1 MDWEQEER
9 EWKEIAEHFKNL
21 PATSSNMFKYEVI
34 TKHINQE
41 QTIPFYKKDWF
52 KIIAGVLST
61 FVSLVLLFCDFYIV
75 KNYVNPDGNFIWS
88 FSNTLMMVT
97 CVFFAMMFLL
107 SVLIS
112 LFYSLSIFLKYN
124 LKDI

>member
-1 MDWEQEER
+1 MDWEQEEK

-21 PATSSNMFKYEVI
+21 PTSTEMFKYEVV
-34 TKHINQE
+34 KKSNNQE
-41 QTIPFYKKDWF
+41 QNLPLYKKDWF
-52 KIIAGVLST
+52 KIIAGVLSA

-75 KNYVNPDGNFIWS
+75 KNYVNPDGNFIWT
-88 FSNTLMMVT
+88 FSNTLMMVI

-107 SVLIS
+107 SVLMS